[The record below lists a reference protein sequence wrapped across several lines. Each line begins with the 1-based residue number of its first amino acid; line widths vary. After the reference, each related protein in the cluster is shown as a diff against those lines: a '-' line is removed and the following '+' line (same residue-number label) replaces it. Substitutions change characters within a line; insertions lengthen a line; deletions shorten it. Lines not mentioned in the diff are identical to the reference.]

1 MTETVRGSS
10 MAAELCLSV
19 TSAENAEH
27 LLARRDGFTR
37 LQFGS
42 EFCENLLPSPAQLR
56 KMLKLAEANGLAFS
70 LATPICSDRSIT
82 RLRKL
87 LALLPPRAE
96 VVANDWGVLRLLHA
110 EFPSLTPVAGRLIC
124 KQVKDPRLP
133 SAQWTALYPHGV
145 HGAPFVALL
154 KRFGVGRVEMDIAPF
169 AAAEDLHSP
178 QLRVSAHAPW
188 GFAVKSRAC
197 RIGSLNLSDDKKFA
211 IDGKC
216 RRECL
221 DYTAPMTREGR
232 DELPTVQRGNALF
245 YRHNEAMA
253 AALDAAVAAGHVDRV
268 ITCGDWP

>member
-1 MTETVRGSS
+1 MT
-10 MAAELCLSV
+10 AALSLSV
-19 TSAENAEH
+19 TSAANAEA
-27 LLARRDGFTR
+27 LLARHDGLTR

-42 EFCENLLPSPAQLR
+42 EFCEHLLPSPAQLR
-56 KMLKLAEANGLAFS
+56 KMLTLAEAHGIAFS
-70 LATPICSDRSIT
+70 LVTPICSDRSIK
-82 RLRKL
+82 RLSKL

-96 VVANDWGVLRLLHA
+96 VVTNDWGVLRLLHA
-110 EFPSLTPVAGRLIC
+110 EFPALVPVAGRLIC

-169 AAAEDLHSP
+169 AAAEELHSP

-197 RIGSLNLSDDKKFA
+197 RIGSLHLADEDKFA
-211 IDGKC
+211 IAGKC

-221 DYTAPMTREGR
+221 DYVAPMTREGR

-245 YRHNEAMA
+245 YRHNEAMT
-253 AALDAAVAAGHVDRV
+253 AALNAAVGAGYVDRMIV
-268 ITCGDWP
+268 AGDWPGARP